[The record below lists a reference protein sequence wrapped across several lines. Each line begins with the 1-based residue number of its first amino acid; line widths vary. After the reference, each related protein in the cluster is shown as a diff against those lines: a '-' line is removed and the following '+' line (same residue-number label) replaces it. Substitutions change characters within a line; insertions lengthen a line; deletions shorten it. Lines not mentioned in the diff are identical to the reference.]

1 MWTDVVS
8 QAVWTKATATA
19 LVIVG
24 LSIAHAEEP
33 LIMTLACRGTAIDTT
48 KRDSIAEPFSM
59 GMIVNFRARSIA
71 GFTYPSVD
79 AFPVKITASNN
90 VTIAFSG
97 SNKHGSRIISGS
109 LDRVTGDLEA
119 TSVVLNETSHN
130 IVSGTG
136 NLLKC
141 RRAKRML

>member
-8 QAVWTKATATA
+8 RAVWTKATAAA
-19 LVIVG
+19 LVIAG
-24 LSIAHAEEP
+24 LGMAHAEES
-33 LIMTLACRGTAIDTT
+33 LIMTLVCSGTATDTT
-48 KRDSIAEPFSM
+48 KSDSKAEPFSM

-71 GFTYPSVD
+71 GFTYPSAD
-79 AFPVKITASNN
+79 AFPVKITAFND

-97 SNKHGSRIISGS
+97 SNKHGSWIISGS

-119 TSVVLNETSHN
+119 TSVVVNETTHN

-136 NLLKC
+136 YLLKC